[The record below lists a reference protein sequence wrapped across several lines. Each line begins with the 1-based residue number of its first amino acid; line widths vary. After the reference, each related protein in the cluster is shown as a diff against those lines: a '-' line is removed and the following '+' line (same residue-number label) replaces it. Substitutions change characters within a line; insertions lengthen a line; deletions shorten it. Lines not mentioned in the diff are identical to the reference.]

1 MNPAKPLAEFAGT
14 FVLAL
19 TIGLAG
25 LDPGSAG
32 RLAPVVIAVVLTI
45 MIVAFARV
53 SGSHFNPVVTLAL
66 TLRGDCRWRVAG
78 PYMIAQ
84 IVAATGGGFLVIAI
98 KDAMS
103 GETLVVT
110 PIELVIVPT
119 MLFETFFTFA
129 LVFVTF
135 LITPIGGYPK
145 HRLLHLT
152 IGLTVLIGAYVA
164 GPVSGA
170 AFNPAVTFGLGVMG
184 ILNVADAWIHFAGQL
199 AGGMLG
205 VAVAAFTINPN
216 LRVVESESGD

>member
-1 MNPAKPLAEFAGT
+1 
-14 FVLAL
+14 
-19 TIGLAG
+19 
-25 LDPGSAG
+25 
-32 RLAPVVIAVVLTI
+32 
-45 MIVAFARV
+45 MIVQV
-53 SGSHFNPVVTLAL
+53 
-66 TLRGDCRWRVAG
+66 
-78 PYMIAQ
+78 
-84 IVAATGGGFLVIAI
+84 VAATAGGFLVIAI

-135 LITPIGGYPK
+135 RITPIGGDPK